1 MDRVVEH
8 LLLTSGG
15 NERVT
20 FHSTPGK
27 PGLVAISVGVLAVS
41 ALITLVTGSLLHWF
55 PVALGLVVGMMAVRS
70 INS

>member
-1 MDRVVEH
+1 M
-8 LLLTSGG
+8 TS
-15 NERVT
+15 
-20 FHSTPGK
+20 FQSTPGK
-27 PGLVAISVGVLAVS
+27 TGIIAIIVGVLAVS